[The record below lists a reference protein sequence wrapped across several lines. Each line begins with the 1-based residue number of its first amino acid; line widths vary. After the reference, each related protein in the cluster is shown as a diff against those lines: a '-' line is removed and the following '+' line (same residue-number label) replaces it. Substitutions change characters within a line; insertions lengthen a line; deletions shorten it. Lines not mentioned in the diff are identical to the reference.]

1 MGVLGISDNFNVM
14 DNLEKRVR
22 SRCVVL
28 SSLHYINVTNSGL
41 ELFWRLEVFESA
53 DRDRSPFV
61 CSTPTAFDRCAK
73 DQCY

>member
-28 SSLHYINVTNSGL
+28 SYYTTSLQRTQGL
-41 ELFWRLEVFESA
+41 ELFWRLQIFESA
-53 DRDRSPFV
+53 DCDRSPV
-61 CSTPTAFDRCAK
+61 VRSTATALD
-73 DQCY
+73 